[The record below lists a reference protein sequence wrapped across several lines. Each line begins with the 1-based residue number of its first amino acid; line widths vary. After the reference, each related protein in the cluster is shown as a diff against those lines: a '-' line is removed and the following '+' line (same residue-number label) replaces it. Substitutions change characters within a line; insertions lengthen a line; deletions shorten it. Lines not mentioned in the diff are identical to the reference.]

1 MGSLRIAACQ
11 LNLRVGDL
19 RSNKEK
25 ILSAYQKA
33 EEAQADIAVF
43 SELAVCGYPP
53 EDLLL
58 KSGFVA
64 DTQLVL
70 NEIAKETKECVAI
83 LGFVEGEEAGADPI
97 RRTSNAAAICADGE
111 IKGSYSKRALPD
123 YGVFD
128 EERYFAPGETP
139 IETFEIRGVNV
150 GVTICEDIWVT
161 NGVASELALAGA
173 QVILNLNASP
183 FEIGKLETREA
194 VLCQRINETGVPIV
208 YINQVGG
215 QDELIFDGGS
225 MAIDANKEIIAR
237 AELFKEQVLI
247 LDIECNESSNTSP
260 RNVVKISEKSSEGIT
275 MPFQEHS
282 VEPLPSLNA
291 QIWEAL
297 CLGTRDYLH
306 KNGFSDV
313 CLGLSGG
320 IDSALVA
327 AIACDAVGAEHVH
340 AVSMPSRYSSDHSL
354 TDAKSLVDNLG
365 CHHATIPI
373 EEAHKAFLK
382 MTEEQFTGLDE
393 DLTEENLQARIRGT
407 LLMALSNKF
416 QWLVLT
422 TGNKSELA
430 VGYSTLYGD
439 TAGAFSVI
447 KDVWKTQVFDLAKW
461 KNNTLGYELI
471 PVSIITKPPSAE
483 LRPDQRDDQSLP
495 DYEILDPL
503 LNEIIEK
510 DKVAHELI
518 QDGYAPEVV
527 KKISRLVDI
536 SEYKRRQSP
545 LGPKI
550 SHKAFGRDRRVPITN
565 LYRGMSK

>member
-25 ILSAYQKA
+25 ILNAYQKA

-70 NEIAKETKECVAI
+70 NEIASETKECVAI
-83 LGFVEGEEAGADPI
+83 LGFVEGKEAGADPI
-97 RRTSNAAAICADGE
+97 RRTSNAAAICVEGE
-111 IKGSYSKRALPD
+111 IKGTYSKRALPD

-128 EERYFAPGETP
+128 EERYFAPGANP
-139 IETFEIRGVNV
+139 IEIFEIRGVNV
-150 GVTICEDIWVT
+150 GVTICEDIWVKD
-161 NGVASELALAGA
+161 GIASELASAGA
-173 QVILNLNASP
+173 QIILNLNASP
-183 FEIGKLETREA
+183 FEIGKLEARET
-194 VLCQRINETGVPIV
+194 VLCQRINETGVPII

-225 MAIDANKEIIAR
+225 MAFDANKDIIAR
-237 AELFKEQVLI
+237 AELLKEQVLI
-247 LDIECNESSNTSP
+247 FDIDCNESVKTTS
-260 RNVVKISEKSSEGIT
+260 RNSIKISDNSRDESLLKHEVD
-275 MPFQEHS
+275 P
-282 VEPLPSLNA
+282 VPSLNA

-297 CLGTRDYLH
+297 CLGTRDYLN
-306 KNGFSDV
+306 KNGFTDV
-313 CLGLSGG
+313 SLGLSGG

-327 AIACDAVGAEHVH
+327 AIACDALGADHVH

-354 TDAKSLVDNLG
+354 TDAKELVENLG
-365 CHHATIPI
+365 CHHVTIPI
-373 EEAHKAFLK
+373 ESAHKAFLE
-382 MTEEQFTGLDE
+382 MTDEQFSGLDE

-416 QWLVLT
+416 DWLVLT

-461 KNNTLGYELI
+461 KNSILEYDLI

-495 DYEILDPL
+495 DYEVLDPL
-503 LNEIIEK
+503 LREIIEK

-518 QDGYAPEVV
+518 EDGYDPEIV
-527 KKISRLVDI
+527 KKITSLVDI

-565 LYRGMSK
+565 LYRGMQN